1 MRLRPHAHAFIHGA
15 SSEMI
20 TSIFLERG
28 NPELQDRVEILPLGD
43 RTIFVLADGAGGI
56 SGGAQAA
63 DLFIRA
69 AKEAAPDLT
78 NAEQC
83 RQLLQSIDQ
92 NIADANDC
100 GETTGVVVVVRSDG
114 LFGAQVGDSAAW
126 LFSPGGKQELTSGR
140 ARKPFLGNGGV
151 FPHLFVQ
158 QATQGTLVVAS
169 DGLWKYTSLE
179 LIEQKVS
186 AVAAE
191 NLATELATLVRLRSG
206 AFPDDIA
213 IATCRLEP

>member
-1 MRLRPHAHAFIHGA
+1 L
-15 SSEMI
+15 ELNI
-20 TSIFLERG
+20 TSIFLEGG
-28 NPELQDRVEILPLGD
+28 NPELQDRVEILRFED
-43 RTIFVLADGAGGI
+43 RPVFLLADGAGGI

-63 DLFIRA
+63 DCFIRA
-69 AKEAAPDLT
+69 SKEAAPGLT

-83 RQLLQSIDQ
+83 RQLLQTIDQ

-100 GETTGVVVVVRSDG
+100 GETTGVVVLVRPDS

-126 LFSPGGKQELTSGR
+126 LFSSGGKRELTSGR
-140 ARKPFLGNGGV
+140 ARKPFLGTGGA

-158 QATQGTLVVAS
+158 QAPQGTLVVAS

-179 LIEQKVS
+179 LIEQKVGS
-186 AVAAE
+186 VAAE
-191 NLATELATLVRLRSG
+191 NLATELASLVRLRSG